1 MARPQKPYAPKPSKH
16 RNSRPDK
23 LRMSRIRLRNDLK
36 RIEAEQAKA
45 AAATPTPGREQ
56 RP

>member
-1 MARPQKPYAPKPSKH
+1 MARPQKPYAPKPSKR
-16 RNSRPDK
+16 RNSGRDK
-23 LRMSRIRLRNDLK
+23 MRMSHIRLRDDLK

-45 AAATPTPGREQ
+45 AAATPTPGRKQ

>member
-1 MARPQKPYAPKPSKH
+1 MARPQKPYTAKPSNR
-16 RNSRPDK
+16 RNSGPDK
-23 LRMSRIRLRNDLK
+23 MRMSHIRLRDDLK

-45 AAATPTPGREQ
+45 AAATPTAGRKQ

>member
-1 MARPQKPYAPKPSKH
+1 MARPQKPYAPKPSKR

-23 LRMSRIRLRNDLK
+23 MRMSHIRLRDDLK
-36 RIEAEQAKA
+36 RIEAEQTKA
-45 AAATPTPGREQ
+45 AAATPAAGRKQ

>member
-1 MARPQKPYAPKPSKH
+1 MTRPQKPYTPKPSK
-16 RNSRPDK
+16 RSNSRPDK
-23 LRMSRIRLRNDLK
+23 MRMSHIRLRDDLK

-45 AAATPTPGREQ
+45 AAATPTAGRKQ